1 MKQNEL
7 SYVIIAPFALR
18 SLRLYPA
25 KSLDY
30 DPTMML
36 LIGM

>member
-7 SYVIIAPFALR
+7 SYVIISPFA
-18 SLRLYPA
+18 LRLYPA